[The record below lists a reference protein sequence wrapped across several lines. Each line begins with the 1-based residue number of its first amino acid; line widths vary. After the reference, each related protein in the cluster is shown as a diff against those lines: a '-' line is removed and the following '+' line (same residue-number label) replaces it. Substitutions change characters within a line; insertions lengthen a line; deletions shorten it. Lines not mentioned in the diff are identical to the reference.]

1 MEEFGEWGGVE
12 EMTDVLTDTVAF
24 LEGGGASP
32 TNTWGK
38 YSRPRVQEMQKGGGA
53 WYV

>member
-1 MEEFGEWGGVE
+1 MGNGEVVE
-12 EMTDVLTDTVAF
+12 EMTEVLTDKVEF
-24 LEGGGASP
+24 LEGGGSSH

-38 YSRPRVQEMQKGGGA
+38 YSGQRVQEMQKEVGT